1 MKLIAILMYAHGLR
15 ASRFF
20 VIDAVFQM
28 QDQFDILEDTIEEA
42 LSSGYEEIE
51 IALYDSDL
59 NKMDCMRW

>member
-1 MKLIAILMYAHGLR
+1 MKLIAILMFANSMR

-28 QDQFDILEDTIEEA
+28 QEHLHILEDTIEEA
-42 LSSGYEEIE
+42 LSMGYEEIE

-59 NKMDCMRW
+59 NKIDCMRW